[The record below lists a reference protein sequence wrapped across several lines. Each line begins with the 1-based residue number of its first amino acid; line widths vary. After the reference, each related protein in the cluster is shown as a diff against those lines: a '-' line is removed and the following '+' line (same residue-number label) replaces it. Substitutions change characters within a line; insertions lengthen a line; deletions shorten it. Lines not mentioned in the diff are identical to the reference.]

1 MNINSSSKNNTID
14 FSTLS
19 LHALRAMLPSTE
31 GVNTPSEIWIREN
44 ASEILCSADFEGTT
58 LNVYRNGFYTYT
70 KDRHTSILRVD
81 GFHQLRYSFQDGTGS
96 VVEEA
101 EYIDSPYFIGLLING
116 ENQWE
121 RNAERRNGYHHG
133 IYLDNDDSD
142 WCEESSVPSAED
154 EVMECEDEREEHERL
169 RQAMDKLTD
178 RQREIVNLYYFQKM
192 TQEEIATRLG
202 IRQQSVLDVLNAA
215 IKRLQKQI

>member
-14 FSTLS
+14 FSTMS

-44 ASEILCSADFEGTT
+44 AGEILCSADFEGTT

-81 GFHQLRYSFQDGTGS
+81 GFHQLRYSFQDGTGC
-96 VVEEA
+96 VVDEA
-101 EYIDSPYFIGLLING
+101 EYIESSYFIGLSVNG

-121 RNAERRNGYHHG
+121 CNEGKRRNYRHEFYIDGDG
-133 IYLDNDDSD
+133 EDWNDG
-142 WCEESSVPSAED
+142 CAVPSAED
-154 EVMECEDEREEHERL
+154 EIMEREDEREEHERL
-169 RQAMDKLTD
+169 RQAMDQLTN
-178 RQREIVNLYYFQKM
+178 RQREIVILYYFQKL
-192 TQEEIATRLG
+192 TQEEIAKRLG
-202 IRQQSVLDVLNAA
+202 TSRPNITQT
-215 IKRLQKQI
+215 IKRCVDLLKKNF